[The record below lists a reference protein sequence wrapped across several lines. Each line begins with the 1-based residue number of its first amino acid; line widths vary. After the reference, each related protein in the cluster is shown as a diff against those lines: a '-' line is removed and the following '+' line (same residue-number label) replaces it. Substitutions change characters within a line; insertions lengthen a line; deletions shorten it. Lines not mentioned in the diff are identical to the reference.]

1 MANNYRVH
9 QASIEDL
16 NELAEVF
23 NKYRIFYGQPND
35 IEGAKSFLFDRFE
48 HQESIIF
55 CVQDHNSGQILGFTQ
70 LYPLFSSISMRRLLL
85 LNDLYVDE
93 AYRKQGIG
101 QLLLDTAKGY
111 AEKVRAKGLQLSTAV
126 TNSSAQ
132 SLYERN
138 GYVRD
143 NEFYHYFLG
152 VQQV

>member
-1 MANNYRVH
+1 MANNFGVY
-9 QASIEDL
+9 QASIKDL
-16 NELAEVF
+16 VELAELF
-23 NKYRIFYGQPND
+23 NKYRIFYGQASD
-35 IEGAKSFLFDRFE
+35 LEGARAFLFDRFE

-55 CVQDHNSGQILGFTQ
+55 CVRNSDTGQIVGFTQ

-93 AYRKQGIG
+93 AHRKQGIG
-101 QLLLDTAKGY
+101 QMLLDAAKDY
-111 AEKVRAKGLQLSTAV
+111 AGRVRAKGLQLSTAV

-152 VQQV
+152 V

>member
-16 NELAEVF
+16 DELAKLFDE
-23 NKYRIFYGQPND
+23 YRVFYGQASD
-35 IEGAKSFLFDRFE
+35 IEGARGFLFDRFE

-55 CVQDHNSGQILGFTQ
+55 CVRNSDTRQIIGFTQ

-101 QLLLDTAKGY
+101 QLLLDVAKDY
-111 AEKVRAKGLQLSTAV
+111 AGKVRAKGLQLSTAV
-126 TNSSAQ
+126 TNSTAQ

-143 NEFYHYFLG
+143 HEFYHYFLG
-152 VQQV
+152 VQPT